1 MGLPLASK
9 RAYIA
14 PDCSSEDANT
24 TQFHGLK
31 PLMGQDFQWG
41 FSCSGGG
48 AQPVILTPGGD
59 GNNSVHM
66 TPLLAGLLTAP
77 TSPTRV
83 L

>member
-1 MGLPLASK
+1 MP
-9 RAYIA
+9 
-14 PDCSSEDANT
+14 
-24 TQFHGLK
+24 
-31 PLMGQDFQWG
+31 QDFQWG

-83 L
+83 LQDR